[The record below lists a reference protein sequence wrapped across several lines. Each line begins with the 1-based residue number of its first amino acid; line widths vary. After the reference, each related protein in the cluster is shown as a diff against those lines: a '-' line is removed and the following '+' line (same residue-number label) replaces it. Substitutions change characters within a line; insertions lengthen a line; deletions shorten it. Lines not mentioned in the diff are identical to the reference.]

1 MSMQTIEVLSLWRG
15 RVRIRPTGSM
25 RELATEICELYDI
38 DLDGL
43 KGRSQARRYS
53 NPRQHFMARAYGMGH
68 LSLCQVGDFLGGRDH
83 ATVKHGIEA
92 HKRREAKMAAEMLA
106 ERLLLQSIRD
116 DSDGMWLDF
125 T

>member
-15 RVRIRPTGSM
+15 RVRVRPVGSM
-25 RELATEICELYDI
+25 REVATEICELYDI

-53 NPRQHFMARAYGMGH
+53 HPRQHFMANAYALGH
-68 LSLCQVGDFLGGRDH
+68 LSLCQIGAFLGGRDH
-83 ATVKHGIEA
+83 TTIRHGIGAYE
-92 HKRREAKMAAEMLA
+92 KREAKWRAQHQVG
-106 ERLLLQSIRD
+106 QSFA
-116 DSDGMWLDF
+116 DGSEPMWLDF